1 MKTLVMKFG
10 GSAVGTTR
18 ALAQVLSIVL
28 HEQKRW
34 DRLVLVASALDGVTD
49 MLLEAAHLAQIAHQ
63 RGYRRIA
70 ATLRSRHLALA
81 DQLPLGAEERGALRA
96 DIDHLLFDM
105 LDQCQHVAT
114 TPSEMLSP
122 QISDNI
128 IGVGEQLSARIIAAL
143 LRQNQVRGVAID
155 GTDVMVT
162 DDVFGNATPDLE
174 QSRQRL
180 DQHIT
185 PMLERQI
192 VPVVTGFIGATLDG
206 IPTTMGRGGSDY
218 TASIISVCMEAEELW
233 IWTNVDGM
241 MSTDPN
247 EIDDARVIEQMTFD
261 EVAELAYFGAH
272 ILHAR
277 MIYPLRDHGISL
289 RIKNVFKPQ
298 QPGTLIKQERPSA
311 EPHLRAVT
319 AIPALCVMGE
329 RSGDVTSVI
338 ELVQGATAAKI
349 GQKADVMLTSQSSD
363 QSSLCF
369 VVPTTAGGAE
379 AVENVRLAVEER
391 LENFA
396 DRAQWS
402 ARAISVVTAI
412 GTGFA
417 YSTEL
422 QAQILQALSQT
433 RILGMTQ
440 GPSQCSY
447 SIMVEETDS
456 ESVLR
461 QIHELVLNSG

>member
-1 MKTLVMKFG
+1 
-10 GSAVGTTR
+10 
-18 ALAQVLSIVL
+18 
-28 HEQKRW
+28 
-34 DRLVLVASALDGVTD
+34 
-49 MLLEAAHLAQIAHQ
+49 
-63 RGYRRIA
+63 
-70 ATLRSRHLALA
+70 
-81 DQLPLGAEERGALRA
+81 
-96 DIDHLLFDM
+96 
-105 LDQCQHVAT
+105 
-114 TPSEMLSP
+114 
-122 QISDNI
+122 
-128 IGVGEQLSARIIAAL
+128 
-143 LRQNQVRGVAID
+143 
-155 GTDVMVT
+155 
-162 DDVFGNATPDLE
+162 
-174 QSRQRL
+174 
-180 DQHIT
+180 
-185 PMLERQI
+185 
-192 VPVVTGFIGATLDG
+192 
-206 IPTTMGRGGSDY
+206 
-218 TASIISVCMEAEELW
+218 
-233 IWTNVDGM
+233 
-241 MSTDPN
+241 
-247 EIDDARVIEQMTFD
+247 
-261 EVAELAYFGAH
+261 
-272 ILHAR
+272 

-311 EPHLRAVT
+311 EAHLRAVT